1 MKMVVVILLSL
12 VFVPSPLVTA
22 EEEEELGEIK
32 RY

>member
-12 VFVPSPLVTA
+12 VFVQSPLVTA
-22 EEEEELGEIK
+22 EEELGEIK